1 MRIAVDGY
9 ELHGGFTGVGRYLRS
24 LLKNLLKAG
33 RENSYTLFLREPLA
47 TPWESETLETRVLSP
62 SRGGY
67 TLWQNQR
74 LRPALDPKLFDLF
87 WSPNYNL
94 PLSPP
99 LPSLLT
105 VHDVSWKALPED
117 YTFRDRILR
126 DLKSRLSFPKARKIF
141 TDSSHGRGEI
151 LRFYPSLP
159 PEKVYPVPLG
169 IEESFHP
176 ASAEEVT
183 LFRRR
188 YNLKASRVLGFLGT
202 FFPRRHVGALI
213 SVLPAVRRECDVE
226 LLLVGRNAD
235 PSLTPEVLSSSGVR
249 WIDRLDEAE
258 LNSFY
263 STLSLFLYPSS
274 YEGFGFPPMEA
285 LCCGTPPL
293 LLSGSSLEEYLTGCS
308 LFLEEAQPEK
318 ISRMILDYLDHE
330 EDRKRSLLSRWNLM
344 RPCFTWE
351 RTAKEYLP
359 LLAP

>member
-1 MRIAVDGY
+1 M
-9 ELHGGFTGVGRYLRS
+9 
-24 LLKNLLKAG
+24 
-33 RENSYTLFLREPLA
+33 
-47 TPWESETLETRVLSP
+47 
-62 SRGGY
+62 
-67 TLWQNQR
+67 
-74 LRPALDPKLFDLF
+74 
-87 WSPNYNL
+87 
-94 PLSPP
+94 
-99 LPSLLT
+99 
-105 VHDVSWKALPED
+105 
-117 YTFRDRILR
+117 
-126 DLKSRLSFPKARKIF
+126 
-141 TDSSHGRGEI
+141 
-151 LRFYPSLP
+151 
-159 PEKVYPVPLG
+159 
-169 IEESFHP
+169 
-176 ASAEEVT
+176 
-183 LFRRR
+183 
-188 YNLKASRVLGFLGT
+188 
-202 FFPRRHVGALI
+202 GALI